1 MNLCGDGSAI
11 CGDDPVRSEDEMAS
25 IGGPATP
32 EDVEP
37 KVEPAT
43 TMEAAPAPEAAVEG
57 AVVVAPPTCVEV
69 APVASA
75 QAAAFTFD
83 DGVSVPRTV
92 KIEGRELTDK
102 VGAGVFIFSVL
113 LFVVFAIVL
122 GANAREEYTF
132 KGADISG
139 VADGASRARSA
150 AIGISEGRVAT
161 LQPRSSI
168 ATPRAAVA

>member
-1 MNLCGDGSAI
+1 
-11 CGDDPVRSEDEMAS
+11 
-25 IGGPATP
+25 
-32 EDVEP
+32 
-37 KVEPAT
+37 
-43 TMEAAPAPEAAVEG
+43 MEAAPAPEAAVQD
-57 AVVVAPPTCVEV
+57 VVVGV

-75 QAAAFTFD
+75 QAAPFTFD

-102 VGAGVFIFSVL
+102 VGAGVFILSVL

-168 ATPRAAVA
+168 ATPSAAVA